1 MTFHSADGGRVAF
14 LPMSDLELP
23 HLSELS
29 TPAAVNHQRL
39 LLVTLE
45 YQVQDPDCI
54 AFQTLSAGPGCIH
67 RWRLPQFISYFQEYK
82 GGGWVGEGCVISTHP
97 ASRVSF
103 VVGNHWLCGP
113 SSLFVYKVHVPGVAS
128 PSTSQTLPSSPS
140 VSGCLWSS

>member
-45 YQVQDPDCI
+45 YQVQDLDCI
-54 AFQTLSAGPGCIH
+54 AFQTLSAEPGCIH
-67 RWRLPQFISYFQEYK
+67 RWWLPQFISYF
-82 GGGWVGEGCVISTHP
+82 
-97 ASRVSF
+97 
-103 VVGNHWLCGP
+103 
-113 SSLFVYKVHVPGVAS
+113 
-128 PSTSQTLPSSPS
+128 
-140 VSGCLWSS
+140 